1 MRFAEQHPER
11 GTPYTP
17 VAFLLDPAHGFE
29 MTDYPQ
35 WPFEVSQI
43 DRSDRALRE
52 LFRGWRTIR
61 GWCVEGEPAIADRQP
76 FVAGVFVTYSI
87 VDCG

>member
-1 MRFAEQHPER
+1 MRFAEKHPDR

-29 MTDYPQ
+29 MTDYPH

-43 DRSDRALRE
+43 DRGDRALRE
-52 LFRGWRTIR
+52 LFGVAYYP
-61 GWCVEGEPAIADRQP
+61 GLVVEGEPAIADRQP
-76 FVAGVFVTYSI
+76 FVSGVFGDIFDVL
-87 VDCG
+87 DRR